1 MSKTYPLYIR
11 GCSLLLDG
19 NTYTYQIDLLISGLQ
34 RTVDIAAPLGL
45 LGCRFILKPDGTGD
59 IMRKRE
65 RILALKSFMGNQ
77 INIKFLLTRGENYIH
92 QDRHIYLFVSYDL
105 SEKIIQLFPVIEAL
119 VLYAT
124 SHKLN

>member
-1 MSKTYPLYIR
+1 M
-11 GCSLLLDG
+11 LLDG
-19 NTYTYQIDLLISGLQ
+19 TTYIYQIDLLISGLH
-34 RTVDIAAPLGL
+34 RTVDIAVPLGL
-45 LGCRFILKPDGTGD
+45 LGCRFILKPDGTGG

-77 INIKFLLTRGENYIH
+77 INIKFLLTQGENYIH